1 MDGRIDLTISHF
13 VRKEKKKKKKKV
25 GIDVLPV
32 PLESA
37 FSHSMLHNTYLSH
50 FPSTLCVN
58 DDAQRPVALPCS
70 PTCQILS
77 SSFLSLSPSLSLCQ
91 SSRETTLA
99 FGASNEIYMLSKEDA
114 YNQHSKISLY
124 AKLFVNETN
133 QNNRRD
139 ATFNSRVS

>member
-13 VRKEKKKKKKKV
+13 VRKEKKKKKKKQAQTYCQF
-25 GIDVLPV
+25 
-32 PLESA
+32 PLNR
-37 FSHSMLHNTYLSH
+37 HSRIQCYITLT
-50 FPSTLCVN
+50 FPTFPLLFVSTTT
-58 DDAQRPVALPCS
+58 RRGRLPCS